1 MAYICKYKFKKLL
14 NMASRRK
21 LKQTIRFVSSEL
33 ITDIYFRCLM
43 SKKVDEQKVDD
54 LVVKIMTLTR
64 EYILR
69 VNRPDGK
76 ENPKLI
82 KAYFRKLYAD
92 WQAAMEQIIK
102 EIETI

>member
-1 MAYICKYKFKKLL
+1 
-14 NMASRRK
+14 MASRRK

-43 SKKVDEQKVDD
+43 SKKVDEKKVDD

-76 ENPKLI
+76 DNPKLV
-82 KAYFRKLYAD
+82 KAYFKKLFSD
-92 WQAAMEQIIK
+92 WQAAMDQVIK
-102 EIETI
+102 EIGTI

>member
-1 MAYICKYKFKKLL
+1 
-14 NMASRRK
+14 MASRRK
-21 LKQTIRFVSSEL
+21 LKQTIQFVSSEL

-43 SKKVDEQKVDD
+43 SKEVEDQKVDD
-54 LVVKIMTLTR
+54 LVVKIMALTR

-76 ENPKLI
+76 DNPKLV
-82 KAYFRKLYAD
+82 KAYFHKLFTD